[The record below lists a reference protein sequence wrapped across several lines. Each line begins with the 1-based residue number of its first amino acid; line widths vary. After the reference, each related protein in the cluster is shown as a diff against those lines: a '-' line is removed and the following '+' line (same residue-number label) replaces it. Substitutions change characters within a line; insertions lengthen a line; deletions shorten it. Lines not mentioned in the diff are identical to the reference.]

1 MLLRKPAAS
10 ELSAEPILSAAE
22 NYSGEMHAI
31 DTGVRVD
38 AVEFARGRVALG
50 RLLAKRGI
58 GYGDRV
64 VMAVANGP
72 LFAAALCAVLARG
85 ASPLILHAK
94 TPAAEMRRY
103 AERYAARMVFGDGS
117 SETEYRETGLEPYL
131 VEAADWARLLCAN
144 VKIVD
149 ESAGNVSLVLPGV
162 PLHPTSGT
170 TGQPKVALRPGRPAI
185 AEAAHYIETTGIQ
198 ASDTIL
204 VAAPQSH
211 AYCYG
216 MGTMVPLLCGA
227 SIITMRGFEAG
238 LVQSAL
244 RDTNVTVV
252 PAVPAMLG
260 SLMFGTRGDLFAR
273 VNTVFSAG
281 APLNEKTAKA
291 FANKFGIAVRP
302 LYGTTETGGIAI
314 SLPGSQAVAGICVGP
329 AMKDVEV
336 DVRDDGQ
343 GLAPGLGMTYVRSE
357 SMMTGYLDENG
368 LDQSF
373 VVDGWFKT
381 GDIANQDTEGRIYLH
396 GRQSEVINVAGMK
409 VIPSEVENVLLRI
422 SGVIEAKVYSREHRT
437 GSQSVQAAVVAHGVD
452 DADVRA
458 HCEKNLVY
466 YKRPSMISFVEAL
479 PRNATGKIDMAA
491 LSNL

>member
-1 MLLRKPAAS
+1 MLPRKPAAS

-22 NYSGEMHAI
+22 NYSGSIHSI

-38 AVEFARGRVALG
+38 ARELADARVALG
-50 RLLAKRGI
+50 KLLAKRGI

-72 LFAAALCAVLARG
+72 LFPATLCAVLARG
-85 ASPLILHAK
+85 ASPLVLHAK
-94 TPAAEMRRY
+94 TPAAELRRY
-103 AERYAARMVFGDGS
+103 AERYAARIVLSDGIS
-117 SETEYRETGLEPYL
+117 DAEYLQTGLEPRL
-131 VEAADWARLLCAN
+131 IEVADWARLLSAE
-144 VKIVD
+144 VKMVA
-149 ESAGNVSLVLPGV
+149 ESVGNASLVLPGV

-170 TGQPKVALRPGRPAI
+170 TGNPKVALRPGRPAI

-198 ASDTIL
+198 SSDTIL

-216 MGTMVPLLCGA
+216 MGTMVPLLSGA
-227 SIITMRGFEAG
+227 SIVTMRGFESG

-244 RDTNVTVV
+244 RETAITVF

-260 SLMFGTRGDLFAR
+260 SLMFGSRSDLFTG

-281 APLNEKTAKA
+281 APLNEKTASA
-291 FANKFGIAVRP
+291 FAKKFGIAVRP

-314 SLPGSQAVAGICVGP
+314 SLPGAQAVAGICVGP
-329 AMKDVEV
+329 PMNDVEV
-336 DVRDDGQ
+336 DVRHEGDG
-343 GLAPGLGMTYVRSE
+343 LTPELGMTYVRSE

-381 GDIANQDTEGRIYLH
+381 GDIASRDSDGRIYLH

-409 VIPSEVENVLLRI
+409 VIPIEVERVLLEIPGVSEV
-422 SGVIEAKVYSREHRT
+422 KVYAREHRT
-437 GSQSVQAAVVAHGVD
+437 GSQSVQVAIVAEGVD
-452 DADVRA
+452 DSIVRT

-466 YKRPSMISFVEAL
+466 YKRPSMISFIEAL
-479 PRNATGKIDMAA
+479 PRNAAGKIVMSE
-491 LSNL
+491 LP